1 MMAALSA
8 MSFFLIMRVLA
19 LTSAYYSTTF
29 FRRHVGVS
37 TFLRSSVQENSSI
50 EKKCLTE
57 ARVFE
62 QLCHEVGVQ
71 PAGLLRLGESAD
83 GIRGLYLNRA
93 VKTGDLVLS
102 IPLNKCLR
110 DDQQLPDWMPR
121 TEDES
126 VEECGAWALR
136 LAACLMEAQKSPY
149 QSHHSLWFS
158 LLPNPSDLRSS
169 LPIHWDDEIVQ
180 STSHTAFT
188 MAVDSAYFARA
199 GAIQSIDVDV
209 DFSGAL
215 DVIQTRTC
223 RVQTSKGYPLRLLA
237 PVFDLFNHASPATAE
252 FSLENDNMLVVR
264 AMADLEEDQHV
275 CIDYGPSTKPAW
287 NSLVSYGFITAEDEE
302 LAEVYLDGVRYEVG
316 PDFIPE
322 DMVVAASSVYLAQ
335 THALDENVVLTPE
348 IAMLLARRISDVAH
362 SYSLPPGTNEGT
374 AIESTPVSTIS
385 MRWASALRW
394 NQHRILLKCSS
405 NLQDW
410 AEQQSSID

>member
-1 MMAALSA
+1 MMAALPV
-8 MSFFLIMRVLA
+8 MKLLLIMRVLA
-19 LTSAYYSTTF
+19 LTSAYYSTTSF
-29 FRRHVGVS
+29 HRHVGVS
-37 TFLRSSVQENSSI
+37 AFLQSFVQDDSSI
-50 EKKCLTE
+50 QEKYFTE
-57 ARVFE
+57 AHVFE
-62 QLCHEVGVQ
+62 QLCNEVGVQ
-71 PAGLLRLGESAD
+71 PTGLLRLGESED

-102 IPLNKCLR
+102 IPLNKCFR

-121 TEDES
+121 KEDES
-126 VEECGAWALR
+126 VEKDGAWALR

-169 LPIHWDDEIVQ
+169 LPIHWDDEVIQ

-188 MAVDSAYFARA
+188 MAVDSAYFARV
-199 GAIQSIDVDV
+199 GAIQSIGVDV
-209 DFSGAL
+209 DLNGAL

-223 RVQTSKGYPLRLLA
+223 RVQTSKGDPLRLLA

-252 FSLENDNMLVVR
+252 FSIENDDLLAVR
-264 AMADLEEDQHV
+264 AMADLDQHQHV
-275 CIDYGPSTKPAW
+275 CIDYGSSTTPAW
-287 NSLVSYGFITAEDEE
+287 NSLVSYGFIPAEDEE

-316 PDFIPE
+316 PDFVPE

-335 THALDENVVLTPE
+335 TQALDNNVVLTPE

-362 SYSLPPGTNEGT
+362 SYSLPPGTKT
-374 AIESTPVSTIS
+374 IESTPESTIS
-385 MRWASALRW
+385 IRLASALRW

-410 AEQQSSID
+410 AEQQSFIE